1 MPPDSPSSPLF
12 SLRASDA
19 CRWDCVALG
28 EVMLRFD
35 PGAGRIRTAR
45 NFDVYEGGGE
55 YNVARAL
62 RKAFGHRTAILTA
75 LPRTELGRLAE
86 DLILQGGVDVSQVVW
101 RMAPTS
107 EPGGRMGLNFVERGF
122 GVRPALGCSDRAH
135 SAAAQ
140 ITAEDFDGD
149 AVFGGLGT
157 RWFHTGGIFS
167 ALTDATFEAAKAAM
181 TAARRHGVVVSYDL
195 NYRPSLWAGRGGYA
209 AATDLTRRLLSLV
222 DVLIG
227 GFDDFAGLAR
237 EADPAA
243 QGLDAAGALAR
254 TFPNLKVVAS
264 TVRKAHSA
272 SCNSWGASL
281 WAGDVFYHAQNRE
294 MLDIYDRVGGGD
306 GFASGMI
313 HAFLAGLGPQAA
325 VDYGAAHGALVMTT
339 PGDGSMADVAEV
351 EALVQGR
358 DGRTLR

>member
-1 MPPDSPSSPLF
+1 MDESVASSTF
-12 SLRASDA
+12 ALRDAGA

-45 NFDVYEGGGE
+45 HFDVYEGGGE
-55 YNVARAL
+55 YNVVRAL
-62 RKAFGHRTAILTA
+62 RKAFGHRTAVLTA

-86 DLILQGGVDVSQVVW
+86 DLILQGGVDVSQVIW
-101 RMAPTS
+101 RG
-107 EPGGRMGLNFVERGF
+107 ERMGLNFVERGF
-122 GVRPALGCSDRAH
+122 GLRPALGCSDRAH
-135 SAAAQ
+135 SAAAG
-140 ITAEDFDGD
+140 ITADDFDWDGILG
-149 AVFGGLGT
+149 ALGT
-157 RWFHTGGIFS
+157 RWLHTGGIFAS
-167 ALTDATFEAAKAAM
+167 LTDATFEAAKAAM
-181 TAARRHGVVVSYDL
+181 TVARRHGVIVSYDL

-209 AATDLTRRLLSLV
+209 AALDLTRRLLPLV

-227 GFDDFAGLAR
+227 GFDDFAGLAG
-237 EADPAA
+237 EGHPAA
-243 QGLDAAGALAR
+243 EGLDAAGALVLA
-254 TFPNLKVVAS
+254 FPNLKVVAA
-264 TVRKAHSA
+264 TLRKAHSA

-281 WAGDVFYHAQNRE
+281 WAEGVFHHAQTRE

-339 PGDGSMADVAEV
+339 PGDGSMSDVAEV
-351 EALVQGR
+351 EALLRGG

>member
-1 MPPDSPSSPLF
+1 MPAVSASSPLF
-12 SLRASDA
+12 ALRDADA

-35 PGAGRIRTAR
+35 PGPGRIRTAR
-45 NFDVYEGGGE
+45 HFDVYEGGGE

-62 RKAFGHRTAILTA
+62 RKAFGHRTAVLTA

-101 RMAPTS
+101 RDAGS
-107 EPGGRMGLNFVERGF
+107 EPGARLGLNFVERGF

-135 SAAAQ
+135 SAAAA
-140 ITAEDFDGD
+140 ITPDDFDWD
-149 AVFGGLGT
+149 AVFDALGT

-167 ALTDATFEAAKAAM
+167 ALTDHTFEAAKTAM

-195 NYRPSLWAGRGGYA
+195 NYRPSLWAGRGGHA
-209 AATDLTRRLLSLV
+209 AATDLTRRLLPLV

-243 QGLDAAGALAR
+243 QGADAVAALAEA
-254 TFPNLKVVAS
+254 FPNLQVVAA
-264 TVRKAHSA
+264 TVRRTLSA

-281 WAGDVFYHAQNRE
+281 WAASVPYHAQTRE

-351 EALVQGR
+351 EALVRGG
-358 DGRTLR
+358 DGRTQR

>member
-1 MPPDSPSSPLF
+1 MAPNSPSSPLF
-12 SLRASDA
+12 ALRAADS

-35 PGAGRIRTAR
+35 PGDGRIRTAR
-45 NFDVYEGGGE
+45 RFDVYEGGGE

-62 RKAFGHRTAILTA
+62 RKAFGYRTAVLTA
-75 LPRTELGRLAE
+75 LPKTELGRLAE
-86 DLILQGGVDVSQVVW
+86 DLILQGGLDVSQVVW
-101 RMAPTS
+101 RAPSAS
-107 EPGGRMGLNFVERGF
+107 EPSVRMGLNFVERGF
-122 GVRPALGCSDRAH
+122 GLRPALGCSDRAD

-140 ITAEDFDGD
+140 ITANDFDWE
-149 AVFGGLGT
+149 AIFGGFGT
-157 RWFHTGGIFS
+157 RWFHTGGVFS
-167 ALTDATFEAAKAAM
+167 ALTEATFAATEAAM
-181 TAARRHGVVVSYDL
+181 TAARRHGAIVSYDL
-195 NYRPSLWAGRGGYA
+195 NYRPSLWSSRGGYA
-209 AATDLTRRLLSLV
+209 AATDLTRRLLPLV

-254 TFPNLKVVAS
+254 AYPNLKVLAA
-264 TVRKAHSA
+264 TVRKTHSA
-272 SCNSWGASL
+272 SSNSWGATL
-281 WAGDVFYHAQNRE
+281 WAADVFYHAQTRE
-294 MLDIYDRVGGGD
+294 RLDIYDRVGGGD

-351 EALVQGR
+351 EALLRGG
-358 DGRTLR
+358 DGRTVR

>member
-1 MPPDSPSSPLF
+1 MALNSPSSPLF
-12 SLRASDA
+12 ALRDA
-19 CRWDCVALG
+19 DSCRWDCVALG

-35 PGAGRIRTAR
+35 PGDGRIRTAR
-45 NFDVYEGGGE
+45 RFAVYEGGGE

-62 RKAFGHRTAILTA
+62 RKAFGHRTAVLTA
-75 LPRTELGRLAE
+75 LPKTELGRLAE
-86 DLILQGGVDVSQVVW
+86 DLILQGGVDVSQVAW
-101 RMAPTS
+101 QAPSAS
-107 EPGGRMGLNFVERGF
+107 EPGVRMGLNFVERGF

-140 ITAEDFDGD
+140 ITTDAFDWE
-149 AVFGGLGT
+149 AIFGGLGT

-167 ALTDATFEAAKAAM
+167 ALTDATFAAAEAAM
-181 TAARRHGVVVSYDL
+181 TAARRHGAIVSYDL
-195 NYRPSLWAGRGGYA
+195 NYRPSLWTGRGGYA
-209 AATDLTRRLLSLV
+209 AATDLTRRLLPLV

-254 TFPNLKVVAS
+254 AYPNLKVLAA
-264 TVRKAHSA
+264 TVRKTHSA
-272 SCNSWGASL
+272 SSNSWGAML
-281 WAGDVFYHAQNRE
+281 WAADVFYHAQTRE
-294 MLDIYDRVGGGD
+294 RLDIYDRVGGGD

-351 EALVQGR
+351 EALLRGG
-358 DGRTLR
+358 DGRTVR